1 MTVLSRP
8 TPGPTISLESAN
20 ELAELQTRVDRK
32 YIVDDATLTQM
43 RDALPSSYHQL
54 CIDGETEFNYSSIYF
69 DTPGL
74 LTYHAAAYR
83 RRKRFKVRTR
93 TYEESATCMLE
104 VKTKGSRGATVKTR
118 SPYAVATAD
127 RLTDEACRFVD
138 GTTGLEGA
146 ASEMRPVL
154 TVRYARSTLVDVDS
168 RSRLTIDRAL
178 RCVNLVEGMAEL
190 DGIIVE
196 TKSNGRPSRADRWL
210 WAHGIRPLKVSKFGI
225 GLALTQP
232 SLPAN
237 RWHRAMQHG
246 WRVEHDR

>member
-1 MTVLSRP
+1 MTALARP
-8 TPGPTISLESAN
+8 ALAPTISLESAN

-32 YIVDDATLTQM
+32 YIVDDTTLTQIL
-43 RDALPSSYHQL
+43 DALPSSYHRL
-54 CIDGETEFNYSSIYF
+54 CIEGETEFNYSSIYF
-69 DTPGL
+69 DTPDL
-74 LTYHAAAYR
+74 LTYYAAAYR
-83 RRKRFKVRTR
+83 RRRRFKVRTR
-93 TYEESATCMLE
+93 TYDESATCMLE

-138 GTTGLEGA
+138 ETTGLPGA
-146 ASEMRPVL
+146 ASQMRPIL
-154 TVRYARSTLVDVDS
+154 TVQYERSTLVDVDS

-196 TKSNGRPSRADRWL
+196 TKSNGRPSPADRWL
-210 WAHGIRPLKVSKFGI
+210 WRHGFRPLKVSKFGI

-232 SLPAN
+232 KLPAN
-237 RWHRAMQHG
+237 RWHRAMEHG
-246 WRVEHDR
+246 WHVHDDL